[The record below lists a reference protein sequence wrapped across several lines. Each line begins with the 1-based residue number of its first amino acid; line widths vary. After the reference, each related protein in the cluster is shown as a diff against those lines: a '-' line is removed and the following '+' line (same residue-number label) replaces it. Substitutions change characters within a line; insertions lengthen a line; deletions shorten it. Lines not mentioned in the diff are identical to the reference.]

1 MKLYTKKQLA
11 AALKCKTNTF
21 EDWCDIKTSPNYR
34 YQDLF
39 PSEDKPNFYVLM
51 AEHLLCVLGTEMEW
65 EDGYLQYDS
74 HQSINELWVEEGTN
88 EKREREREEKRWK
101 LLEETFT
108 ELGFAGKKLLKEVTE
123 QIKTKRSYGFSD
135 SKPYTVYPLCEFSNI
150 MLAAEDSGA
159 HPSYIKAGKAVCE
172 KILSSTNEEPNNIKF
187 AKLFL
192 SKVSVA

>member
-88 EKREREREEKRWK
+88 EKREQQKRKSLEDRFRDSGLPEEIIKD
-101 LLEETFT
+101 LLS
-108 ELGFAGKKLLKEVTE
+108 EVYSN
-123 QIKTKRSYGFSD
+123 RSFGFSD

>member
-34 YQDLF
+34 YQDLY
-39 PSEDKPNFYVLM
+39 PSKDKPNFYVLM
-51 AEHLLCVLGTEMEW
+51 AEHLLCILGTEMKW
-65 EDGYLQYDS
+65 ENGYLQYQTN
-74 HQSINELWVEEGTN
+74 QSINELWVEEGAN
-88 EKREREREEKRWK
+88 EKRKQKNLEDRLRASGFP
-101 LLEETFT
+101 EETI
-108 ELGFAGKKLLKEVTE
+108 KKALSERFNNLNLSVA
-123 QIKTKRSYGFSD
+123 

-159 HPSYIKAGKAVCE
+159 HPSYIKAGTAVCE
-172 KILSSTNEEPNNIKF
+172 KILSSSHEEPNNIKF